1 MTLPR
6 APAAATEPSDIELV
20 DNVLRAAPGAVEAF
34 YRRHSQLIRQ

>member
-1 MTLPR
+1 MTLAR

-20 DNVLRAAPGAVEAF
+20 DNVLGAVPGAVEAF